1 MSASERR
8 AFEEGAFYDA
18 GESMEEDA
26 LEKVRAES
34 LRRYPDKPCGNVREM
49 VIERLKEEGYDG
61 LCNPLIQCECFLDD
75 RPGCELM
82 ACCEIIAECLPGVL
96 REGKIVEKE
105 GD

>member
-34 LRRYPDKPCGNVREM
+34 LRRYSDKPCKNVREM
-49 VIERLKEEGYDG
+49 VVEHLKDNGYDG
-61 LCNPLIQCECFLDD
+61 IYSEGWGCFCQTMQTMCKEILD
-75 RPGCELM
+75 
-82 ACCEIIAECLPGVL
+82 CLPGVL
-96 REGKIVEKE
+96 REGKIVPKE
-105 GD
+105 GE